1 MQNYGTLLNND
12 VLINSRNINFW
23 KNFKG
28 LEEDFLYSHKE
39 LLLGLL
45 NSLIILPLGKLILYN
60 ENYYFLIK
68 SIG

>member
-45 NSLIILPLGKLILYN
+45 NSLIILPLGKLILNN